1 MNAAPT
7 LLTVALSLPFAP
19 RALGQVEVRLRLR
32 QPADP
37 AAFGNFGTSV
47 AVDAARGV
55 VGATGAAIG
64 GVTSGA
70 AYVYDPSTGQ

>member
-19 RALGQVEVRLRLR
+19 RALGQVEVRLP
-32 QPADP
+32 PADP